1 MTTKVAP
8 VEEYR
13 THVPPKSV
21 DDAAPPMSKSEGVPP
36 VKRLVSLDA
45 FRGFTMFWIIGG
57 AAVLRALPDLSD
69 DRVSVLLA
77 YEMDHT
83 PWQGLRYYDLIWPC
97 FMLMVGASVAF
108 SYADRSRRQTRTET
122 GQFLV

>member
-13 THVPPKSV
+13 TQVPPKSV

-77 YEMDHT
+77 NEMDHT

-97 FMLMVGASVAF
+97 FMLMVGASVA
-108 SYADRSRRQTRTET
+108 
-122 GQFLV
+122 